1 MIVKVLKSK
10 SSSRSVIDYN
20 EKKVEEGD
28 ACVLSYKNLDSG
40 DRLTIEDTILRYES
54 NPAVSERTRSRS
66 FHMTA
71 GPGPGE
77 ELTHE
82 EMTEVID
89 RLMAAI
95 GYKDQPYVIYQ
106 HNDIERE
113 HYHIVSTKIDAS
125 GKVINDSFVGRT
137 IFNELTRL
145 GREYGFAV
153 GCDANGREKKAVAP
167 DDSLVPSFRPGTKD
181 LMTKLEALYR
191 RALLYPIHSFYQLQA
206 VMYAMNVRVTAR
218 KNRSGSY
225 NILLQGLSRSGDPAT
240 TVFSMKKSM
249 GVDGWKLLQETQA
262 GADRMPEREKK
273 VILGLK
279 SAYCMERSSCA
290 DEYVSMLAQ
299 LDVFAGV
306 LRAGRRKEIDRVT
319 LVDLREDTLLDS
331 GWQNELRVTDFLN
344 AERSGRWD
352 SERKASRKLTTGE
365 LEEVGA
371 LVKKALANREEAEEE
386 MELNLTE

>member
-40 DRLTIEDTILRYES
+40 DRLTIEDTILRYET
-54 NPAVSERTRSRS
+54 NPAVSERTRTRS

-82 EMTEVID
+82 EMTELID
-89 RLMAAI
+89 RLMTAI
-95 GYKDQPYVIYQ
+95 GYKNQPYVIYQ

-153 GCDANGREKKAVAP
+153 GCDANGKERKAVAP
-167 DDSLVPSFRPGTKD
+167 DNSLVPAFRPGTKD
-181 LMTKLEALYR
+181 LLTKLEALYR
-191 RALLYPIHSFYQLQA
+191 RTLLYPIHSFYQLQA
-206 VMYAMNVRVTAR
+206 VMRAMNVRVTAR

-225 NILLQGLSRSGDPAT
+225 NILLQGLDRSGDPAT
-240 TVFSMKKSM
+240 TVFSMRKSM
-249 GVDGWKLLQETQA
+249 GVDGWKLLQESQTEA
-262 GADRMPEREKK
+262 GRGAERMKK
-273 VILGLK
+273 EILGVK
-279 SAYCMERSSCA
+279 SAYCMERSRCA
-290 DEYVSMLAQ
+290 EEYVSMLAQ

-306 LRAGRRKEIDRVT
+306 LRSGRRKEIDRVT

-331 GWQNELRVTDFLN
+331 GWQNELRVTDYLN

-352 SERKASRKLTTGE
+352 TERKPSRRLTAGE
-365 LEEVGA
+365 MEEVGTI
-371 LVKKALANREEAEEE
+371 VTNALAHMGKVDEEW
-386 MELNLTE
+386 ELNLTE